1 MLRAFDKFLG
11 DNFQDANAFLARLR
25 HSPRSALE
33 KVSIG
38 IRQSVYRGNSTGGRC
53 GIICRSLGVNFYELE
68 AVSGGQGDY
77 FFPFV
82 RVGDGGVGSALVP
95 LDVPYGTI
103 VLTNSVNG
111 CAIQV
116 NRRANGYEFYHDA
129 NGSSMTLSSGKAP
142 AFVSHYDSNLLY
154 RVTAEHYWQQ
164 KDANLI
170 AAGTMP
176 LYQVFF
182 IRTVE
187 GWLALQSFTTERR
200 EGQKSSSTGTRVL
213 GAFR

>member
-1 MLRAFDKFLG
+1 MLKALDKFLG
-11 DNFQDANAFLARLR
+11 DSLQDAGAFIARLR

-33 KVSIG
+33 NVSIG
-38 IRQSVYRGNSTGGRC
+38 VRQSVYRGKSTGGRC
-53 GIICRSLGVNFYELE
+53 GIICRSLGVNFYELD

-95 LDVPYGTI
+95 LDVPYGTM

-129 NGSSMTLSSGKAP
+129 NGSSMTIISGKAP
-142 AFVSHYDSNLLY
+142 ALVSHYDDNRLY
-154 RVTAEHYWQQ
+154 RVAAEHYWQQ
-164 KDANLI
+164 KDDHLL

-187 GWLALQSFTTERR
+187 GWLAVQSFTTERR
-200 EGQKSSSTGTRVL
+200 QGQKSSSVGSRVL